1 MNDPELIELRNKFL
15 LGIVIAVIFCTPL
28 FIFMNKSFGSNESK
42 IYKMMKQRESFVV
55 FTYDKKCDTCDG
67 VKNMLDKKKL
77 PYFELNVDKAKD
89 LDKILKW
96 LNINSEIESPG
107 LIYVKDGF
115 LGAYIFDI
123 KTEEDVNDF
132 IKLNKL
138 GNVE

>member
-15 LGIVIAVIFCTPL
+15 LGIVIAVVFCTPL

-42 IYKMMKQRESFVV
+42 IYKMMKQRDSFVV

-67 VKNMLDKKKL
+67 VRKMLDENNL
-77 PYFELNVDKAKD
+77 PYFELNIDKAKD

-96 LNINSEIESPG
+96 LKINEDVVSPG

-115 LGAYIFDI
+115 LGAYIFEI
-123 KTEEDVNDF
+123 KTEDDVIDF
-132 IKLNKL
+132 IKLNNL
-138 GNVE
+138 RNVE